1 MRFIDANYVEYT
13 PRKWLTFDDV
23 LLLPNRSDVPSRNS
37 EKLDL
42 SSNFTS
48 GVGMKLP
55 IISSNMDT
63 ITEGK
68 MAIAIGRAG
77 GQGILHRF
85 YKTKVEWLKDIL
97 SVEEAGLLPAFSIGV
112 AKDDTKLVEEIL
124 NRLKQPKCVVT
135 VDVAHGHHQL
145 VFDQVR
151 RLALGFANNINIIAG
166 NVCTPEGAAYLVSA
180 GANGVKVNVGNGSL
194 CTTRLIT
201 GHGCPSLSTIINIR
215 RALHGMQ
222 TNTTLIA
229 DGGIRNSGDIV
240 KALAAG
246 ADSVMIGGLL
256 AATNE
261 TPGQTYSK
269 NVGIGGVFYEE
280 STNARELYKKYRGQ
294 SSEEFNEEINK
305 TNVTP
310 EGESQYV
317 PCNGSVTDILN
328 NLTGGIRSG
337 LSYAGCYTLKQLFE
351 RSSFIELSNHGFTE
365 GTPHGLMRNAHE

>member
-1 MRFIDANYVEYT
+1 MRFVDANYIEYT

-42 SSNFTS
+42 SSHFTS
-48 GVGMKLP
+48 GVGMRLP
-55 IISSNMDT
+55 IISANMDT

-68 MAIAIGRAG
+68 MAIAMGKAG

-85 YKTKVEWLKDIL
+85 YKSKAEWLKDIL
-97 SVEEAGLLPAFSIGV
+97 AVEEAGLLPAFSIGV
-112 AKDDTKLVEEIL
+112 SKDDVKLVEEIL

-151 RLALGFANNINIIAG
+151 RLALGFANNINVIAG

-201 GHGCPSLSTIINIR
+201 GHGSPALSTIINIR

-246 ADSVMIGGLL
+246 ADSVMIGSLFAG
-256 AATNE
+256 TNE
-261 TPGQTYSK
+261 TSGNYYDINHQ
-269 NVGIGGVFYEE
+269 VFNGNTEDV
-280 STNARELYKKYRGQ
+280 SGLYKKYRGQ

-305 TNVTP
+305 TNVTS

-317 PCNGSVTDILN
+317 PCKGAVADIIN
-328 NLTGGIRSG
+328 NLAGGIRSG
-337 LSYAGCYTLKQLFE
+337 LSYAGCYTLKDLFNK
-351 RSSFIELSNHGFTE
+351 SSFIELSNHGFTE
-365 GTPHGLMRNAHE
+365 GTPHGLKQ

>member
-1 MRFIDANYVEYT
+1 MRFIDANYIEYT

-42 SSNFTS
+42 SSHFTS
-48 GVGMKLP
+48 GVGMRLP
-55 IISSNMDT
+55 IISANMDT

-68 MAIAIGRAG
+68 MAIVMGKAG

-85 YKTKVEWLKDIL
+85 YKSKTEWLKDIL
-97 SVEEAGLLPAFSIGV
+97 AVEEAGLLPAFSIGV
-112 AKDDTKLVEEIL
+112 SKDDVRLVEEVL

-151 RLALGFANNINIIAG
+151 RLALGFSNNINVIAG

-180 GANGVKVNVGNGSL
+180 GANGIKTGVGGGSV
-194 CTTRLIT
+194 CTTRQVT

-215 RALHGMQ
+215 RALHSMQ

-246 ADSVMIGGLL
+246 ADSVMIGGLF
-256 AATNE
+256 AGTDE
-261 TPGQTYSK
+261 TPGNYYDINHQIFNGNTEDIR
-269 NVGIGGVFYEE
+269 G
-280 STNARELYKKYRGQ
+280 LYKKYRGQ
-294 SSEEFNEEINK
+294 SSGEFNEEINK

-317 PCNGSVTDILN
+317 PCKGTVTDIIN
-328 NLTGGIRSG
+328 NLAGGIRSG
-337 LSYAGCYTLKQLFE
+337 LSYAGCYTLKDLFNK
-351 RSSFIELSNHGFTE
+351 SSFIELSNHGFTE
-365 GTPHGLMRNAHE
+365 GTPHGLMRDAVHE